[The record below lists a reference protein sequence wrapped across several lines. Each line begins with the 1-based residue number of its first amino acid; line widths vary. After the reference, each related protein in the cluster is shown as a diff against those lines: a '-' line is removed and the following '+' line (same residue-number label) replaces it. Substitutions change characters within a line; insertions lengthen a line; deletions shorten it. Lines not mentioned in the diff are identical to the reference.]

1 MNDQQIRDR
10 EIRAAFESRGE
21 WAPSPELAEWIS
33 MAARATRQQRSLRW
47 MPDLVIRKGSR
58 LMWAAVIAV
67 VSLGAVGFLL
77 VGGGPDNELSVLPS
91 PPVETPHQVAFAIN
105 EFVQAVDPAGLPL
118 RGQPDS
124 SSVPLG
130 SVRIRPGMPLVIAD
144 GPVSSEGIEWYYVAA
159 ADYGYRGPNGWVP
172 ASDTRGPLLGP
183 LAWDCPAS
191 PLTASQLFNLRSRF
205 VLGCFG
211 GSEITVL
218 GAITCAA
225 TTSPYENAPSWS
237 RSDRQCAFV
246 SMGDDGAPYPIFG
259 DPVFNLVP
267 ADAVDG
273 VAADGNYAVTGHYDD
288 ARCQPADGVVTD
300 ETRPII
306 LQCRA
311 SFIVTAVSPIDAAP

>member
-10 EIRAAFESRGE
+10 EIRAAFEDRGG
-21 WAPSPELAEWIS
+21 WAPSPELAERIS

-47 MPDLVIRKGSR
+47 MPDPVIRNSSR

-77 VGGGPDNELSVLPS
+77 VGGGPDNDLSVLPS
-91 PPVETPHQVAFAIN
+91 PPVETPHQAAFAIN
-105 EFVQAVDPAGLPL
+105 DFVQTVDPAGVPL
-118 RGQPDS
+118 RAQPDS
-124 SSVPLG
+124 STAPLAPFM
-130 SVRIRPGMPLVIAD
+130 IRPGIPLVIAD
-144 GPVSSEGIEWYYVAA
+144 GPVSSGGIDWYYVAA
-159 ADYGYRGPNGWVP
+159 ADYGYRGPNGWMP
-172 ASDTRGPLLGP
+172 ASDERGPLLGVM
-183 LAWDCPAS
+183 AWDCPTP

-211 GSEITVL
+211 GSEITVS
-218 GAITCAA
+218 GAISCAA
-225 TTSPYENAPSWS
+225 TASPYENAPTWS
-237 RSDRQCAFV
+237 RSDRQCVFV

-273 VAADGNYAVTGHYDD
+273 AAVDGNYAVTGHYDD
-288 ARCQPADGVVTD
+288 ARCQPVDGVVTD
-300 ETRPII
+300 ESRPII